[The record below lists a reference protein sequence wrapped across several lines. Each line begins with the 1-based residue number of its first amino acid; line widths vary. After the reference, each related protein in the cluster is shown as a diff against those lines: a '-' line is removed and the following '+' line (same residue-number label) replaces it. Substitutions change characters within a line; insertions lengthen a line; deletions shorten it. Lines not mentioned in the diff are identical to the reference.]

1 MMVRGQSVAGAPP
14 QQARRNK
21 GSRHMTAGEPAQR
34 QSRGGRGGHGQPCQ
48 GGRRRTIQPNLPNDI
63 NAPSQRH
70 IYHRF
75 LLDMMKF
82 IDNKNYPDSQSF
94 TG

>member
-1 MMVRGQSVAGAPP
+1 
-14 QQARRNK
+14 
-21 GSRHMTAGEPAQR
+21 MTAGDPAQR
-34 QSRGGRGGHGQPCQ
+34 QSRGGRGGRGGRGQPRQ
-48 GGRRRTIQPNLPNDI
+48 PRRGGRRRTIQPNLPNDI

-75 LLDMMKF
+75 LPDVMKF